1 MGNPKLVVE
10 TKNIFLKKLFL
21 LPALIA
27 GLGLILTGRATA
39 QTFTTLHNFTDTTR
53 SLPYINSDGAW
64 PTAGPLPIN
73 NRLYG
78 TTAIGGG
85 AGCGVVY
92 AIKPDG
98 TGFTNLYTFNY
109 VDRSEQ
115 IFPKAGLLF
124 TNNLLYGT
132 DCYGG
137 IGAGSVF
144 SLSTNGTGF
153 TVLHSFDRL
162 HANGTSYTNVGG
174 AVPSGA
180 LLLAGDTFYGT
191 AAYGG
196 RAAMGTVYAVNT
208 NGTGFRVLYDF
219 PIIGNGNRPQSTLVI
234 SPSGQ
239 TLYGTASSVVFAI
252 NTDGSGFRVLHAFS
266 ATGGD
271 GWLPKCGLV
280 ISASGLTLYGTT
292 QVGGSG
298 GSGTVFAVNTD
309 ESGFRTLHHFTA
321 TIPPISS
328 AGPDGTDPA
337 LNSDG
342 ASPVAPLILSDAGNI
357 LYGTT
362 SLGGSGGGTVFA
374 VNTDGTGFAVLHSCP
389 PTPLSVGNIGGT
401 FLNKL
406 ILVGHTIYGTG
417 ENGGTWDQG
426 TVFSLTLGLS
436 ATVSAIPARPQS
448 GDTITVAVNVHN
460 DVDEIMHSVRLDGPI
475 TVSGTGGV
483 SPAGFRGPTMVP
495 ALAPGTSATFTY
507 LYTATNDGPVTFTAT
522 ATGTDSD
529 GVVTTVPASANV
541 LIACKGDLMI
551 KTADTNDTT
560 FFGEGL
566 FQTVPDSDQ
575 NVSLPVGSQGTAG
588 YVVRLQNDV
597 PFARTFVLR
606 ATTNTFP
613 NWTIKV
619 LAANV
624 NIMGAMTSA
633 NGWTTPMLASGA
645 YLDLQVSLAPMNNA
659 SVLDNKSILI
669 KSLTDSASTN
679 ILDAVILHATLV
691 PVPVKVTLH
700 ALTGG
705 GYTPVSVNAGK
716 GTGNIDMPLVPVV
729 DQAVLAQQ
737 PVIHGGLVA
746 DGVTPLVIELSAD
759 PASIGQFPEGLD
771 FAFQANVLTGGSLS
785 TNSINQR
792 LQLLKNGAWQS
803 ATDVVLS
810 AASPVAYV
818 QVTPISSD
826 DVWLSGL
833 NTVGLYVQFTVQGVA
848 DGIQAGDVKFTVP
861 KPPILLIHGYNT
873 TGDWGDDFKAIL
885 GAQRP
890 FGFVRTVKYGQDQLP
905 KLQVFAGVPVYENT
919 VARLD
924 QCAVMAKAA
933 FDEISSPMH
942 STWAFT
948 RFDVVAHSQGGVLA
962 RMLSNSQGNQ
972 IISTGFRNS
981 ENYYRGRFHRVVT
994 VGSPHNGS
1002 RLLRYMLDL
1011 YQTGKLKPLAS
1022 LPHFLSMVGVQ
1033 SAVAQE
1039 KFDPFGKQIQE
1050 LNDTSPGGRWQPDRD
1065 ASFHLVRTVIDNGLS
1080 PGLLD
1085 TTPGYVAFALN
1096 TISGGA
1102 FVIPRGSDGV
1112 VDFDSMGANVPG
1124 SPLANNV
1131 FTLASANDICHAPPL
1146 VVFGATDSQTA
1157 STAVARHVI
1166 DALDQNTTQPAG
1178 DFRFDSFPVLP
1189 TLGDDE
1195 QTAIDAAAALV
1206 NFKAIASSIII
1217 PSMQRTLDADTSIQD
1232 QTYQY
1237 QIAFPTDLPPQGPVT
1252 WFVEVF
1258 GPTGITSDGVELSPG
1273 GTNNSQV
1280 TITVNAALV
1289 GDVLLSA
1296 TYLSTNNTV
1305 VALPPIVVVSVPPDG
1320 ATLTGFQLLP
1330 GSIALPV
1337 GTVVSPEFLATYNN
1351 GAKSLRYVAP
1361 GTVAAASSQPSVVSV
1376 ADPFN
1381 WELTSVGTAQITV
1394 NWSGFHALS
1403 QITVFDP
1410 ATNAPPALCI
1420 SNNGN
1425 GQLSLSWLGFAT
1437 AYVLESNGDLRQTN
1451 SWLPVAT
1458 TPTSVG
1464 GWMTAPVAVTNTQQ
1478 FFRLRWDPPA
1488 IQF

>member
-1 MGNPKLVVE
+1 MK
-10 TKNIFLKKLFL
+10 TRLKSLFIL
-21 LPALIA
+21 NTLAA
-27 GLGLILTGRATA
+27 GLSLILSGQVAA
-39 QTFTTLHNFTDTTR
+39 QTFGTLRNFTDTTR
-53 SLPYINSDGAW
+53 SLPYVNSDGAW
-64 PTAGPLPIN
+64 PTAGLLPIN

-78 TTAIGGG
+78 TTAIGGS

-92 AIKPDG
+92 AIEPGG

-124 TNNLLYGT
+124 ANNLLYGT

-137 IGAGSVF
+137 AGAGSVF
-144 SLSTNGTGF
+144 SLSTNGTDF
-153 TVLHSFDRL
+153 TLLHTFDRL
-162 HANGTSYTNVGG
+162 HANGTTYTNVGG

-180 LLLAGDTFYGT
+180 LLLVNDTFYGT

-196 RAAMGTVYAVNT
+196 RDGMGTVYAVKT
-208 NGTGFRVLYDF
+208 NGTGFRVLYEF
-219 PIIGNGNRPQSTLVI
+219 PTFGNGSRPQSTLVL

-239 TLYGTASSVVFAI
+239 TLFGTAPSVVFAI
-252 NTDGSGFRVLHAFS
+252 NTDGSGFRLLHTFS
-266 ATGGD
+266 SVGGD
-271 GWLPKCGLV
+271 GYFPKCGLV
-280 ISASGLTLYGTT
+280 MSASGLTLYGTT
-292 QVGGSG
+292 EVGGSG

-309 ESGFRTLHHFTA
+309 GSGFKTLYSFTA
-321 TIPPISS
+321 TTPPISG
-328 AGPDGTDPA
+328 AGTNGTNPA
-337 LNSDG
+337 LNGDG

-362 SLGGSGGGTVFA
+362 KLGGLGGGTVFA

-389 PTPLSVGNIGGT
+389 PTPLSVGNIGGK

-406 ILVGHTIYGTG
+406 ILVGHTLYGTG

-426 TVFSLTLGLS
+426 TVFSLALGLS
-436 ATVSAIPARPQS
+436 ATVSAMPARPQS

-460 DVDEIMHSVRLDGPI
+460 DVDEMMHSVRLDGPI
-475 TVSGTGGV
+475 SVSGTGGV
-483 SPAGFRGPTMVP
+483 SSAGFRGPTMLP
-495 ALAPGTSATFTY
+495 ALAPGASATFTY
-507 LYTATNDGPVTFTAT
+507 LYTATNDGPVTFTVA

-541 LIACKGDLMI
+541 LIACKGDLMV
-551 KTADTNDTT
+551 KTSDTNDTT
-560 FFGEGL
+560 FLGEGL

-575 NVSLPVGSQGTAG
+575 NVSLPVGSHGAAD

-606 ATTNTFP
+606 AATNIFP
-613 NWTIKV
+613 NWTVKV
-619 LAANV
+619 LAGNV
-624 NIMGAMTSA
+624 NIMGAMTSD
-633 NGWTTPMLASGA
+633 NGWTTPMLASGD
-645 YLDLQVSLAPMNNA
+645 YLDLRVSLAPMTNA
-659 SVLDNKSILI
+659 GVLDNKSILI
-669 KSLTDSASTN
+669 NSLTDSASTN

-691 PVPVKVTLH
+691 PVPIKVTLH
-700 ALTGG
+700 ALTDG
-705 GYTPVSVNAGK
+705 GYSPNSVNAGL

-746 DGVTPLVIELSAD
+746 DGVTPLVIELAAD

-771 FAFQANVLTGGSLS
+771 FAFQASVLTGGSLS
-785 TNSINQR
+785 TNSINQH

-803 ATDVVLS
+803 ATNVVLS
-810 AASPVAYV
+810 AASPNAYV

-833 NTVGLYVQFTVQGVA
+833 NTVGLYVQFTIRGIT

-924 QCAVMAKAA
+924 QCAVMAKVA

-962 RMLSNSQGNQ
+962 RMLCNSQGNQ
-972 IISTGFRNS
+972 IIPTGFRNS
-981 ENYYRGRFHRVVT
+981 ENFNRGRFHRVVT
-994 VGSPHNGS
+994 IGSPHNGS

-1050 LNDTSPGGRWQPDRD
+1050 LNDTSPGGRWQTDRD

-1080 PGLLD
+1080 PGMLD

-1124 SPLANNV
+1124 LPLGNNV
-1131 FTLASANDICHAPPL
+1131 FTLASANDICHAAPL
-1146 VVFGATDSQTA
+1146 VVFGATDSQTS

-1166 DALDQNTTQPAG
+1166 DALDQNTTLPAG
-1178 DFRFDSFPVLP
+1178 DFHFSSFPVLP
-1189 TLGDDE
+1189 TLGGDE
-1195 QTAIDAAAALV
+1195 QAAIDAAAALV
-1206 NFKAIASSIII
+1206 NFKAIASSAII
-1217 PSMQRTLDADTSIQD
+1217 PSMQRALDADPRIQD

-1237 QIAFPTDLPPQGPVT
+1237 QIAFPTNLPPQGAVT
-1252 WFVEVF
+1252 WFMEVL

-1273 GTNNSQV
+1273 GANNSQV
-1280 TITVNAALV
+1280 TITVDAALV

-1296 TYLSTNNTV
+1296 TYLSSNNTV
-1305 VALPPIVVVSVPPDG
+1305 VALPPVLVVSRPPVG
-1320 ATLTGFQLLP
+1320 AMLTGFQLLP

-1337 GTVVSPEFLATYNN
+1337 GTVVSPEFLATYSD
-1351 GAKSLRYVAP
+1351 GEKSLRYIAP
-1361 GTVAAASSQPSVVSV
+1361 DTLMAASSQPSVVSV
-1376 ADPFN
+1376 ADPLN
-1381 WELTSVGTAQITV
+1381 WQLLSIGTAQINVT
-1394 NWSGFHALS
+1394 WSGFQAVS
-1403 QITVFDP
+1403 QISVFDP
-1410 ATNAPPALCI
+1410 DTNAPPALFI

-1425 GQLSLSWLGFAT
+1425 GQPSLSWLGFPT

-1464 GWMTAPVAVTNTQQ
+1464 GWMTVPVAVTNAQQ
-1478 FFRLRWDPPA
+1478 FFRLR
-1488 IQF
+1488 